1 MRKLLLSAVG
11 AVAVATASMASAA
24 VTVTASSGLT
34 PLQDPFLQT
43 GLVTNNPDGSS
54 NIAFGMNPVP
64 HPNFSGSFSFTN
76 TIAGIYNITLDT
88 STNFPSGVVTFTSAV
103 ISGGS
108 CTALTCTLGGLPGQH
123 LVLNSLSLAANTA
136 YTFSFAG
143 TNSRTAT
150 GGVLTGNVSIDP
162 AVPEPATWAM
172 MLLGFGGIGLAMRRR
187 RRPALAQIA

>member
-24 VTVTASSGLT
+24 VTVTSSTGLT
-34 PLQDPFLQT
+34 APDPMAA
-43 GLVTNNPDGSS
+43 GSVANNPDGSS
-54 NIAFGMNPVP
+54 NIQFGIQPVP
-64 HPNFSGSFSFTN
+64 FPNFSGSFDFSN
-76 TIAGIYNITLDT
+76 SIAGVYNIVLQT
-88 STNFPSGVVTFTSAV
+88 STTGVIFTSA
-103 ISGGS
+103 
-108 CTALTCTLGGLPGQH
+108 ALTGGGCTPAICTLGGTPGT
-123 LVLNSLSLAANTA
+123 SLSLNGLILAANTS

-143 TNSRTAT
+143 TNSRTRT
-150 GGVLTGNVSIDP
+150 GGTLNGNVSIDP